1 MVQQALPTDTYTEPD
16 ITTCTEPDNTT
27 YPEPDIS
34 NLVTEDDT
42 PVDNWASE
50 KHQRFLVS
58 CLYSSRQSRNFLA
71 AANVGIFHTIKQPPV
86 VPDVFLSLDV
96 TVPDNWWE
104 KKNRSYLIW
113 EFGKPPEVVIEI
125 VSNKQGEEL
134 GNKLRIYSRMR
145 VSYYVVFDPSLQLG
159 DKVLRVYEIRGMRYV
174 EKTDNWLEEVELGL
188 TLWAGEFEGR
198 QDMWLRWCDRDGNI
212 LLTGDEHTLQA
223 QQRAEQAQQRAQL
236 LAEQLRNLGIDP
248 DTLS

>member
-1 MVQQALPTDTYTEPD
+1 MVQQASPTDTYTEPD
-16 ITTCTEPDNTT
+16 ITA

-71 AANVGIFHTIKQPPV
+71 AANVGIFHTTKQPPI
-86 VPDVFLSLDV
+86 VPDVFLSIDV

-104 KKNRSYLIW
+104 KKNRCYLVW
-113 EFGKPPEVVIEI
+113 EFGKPPEVAIEI

-134 GNKLRIYSRMR
+134 GNKLKIYSRMR
-145 VSYYVVFDPSLQLG
+145 VLYYVVFDPSLQLG
-159 DKVLRVYEIRGMRYV
+159 DQVLRVYELRGMRYV

-188 TLWAGEFEGR
+188 TLWEGEFEGR
-198 QDMWLRWCDRDGNI
+198 QNMWLRWCDAEAAARLRDGNI
-212 LLTGDEHTLQA
+212 LLTGDERATL
-223 QQRAEQAQQRAQL
+223 AELRAQL
-236 LAEQLRNLGIDP
+236 LAEQLRNLGVEP